1 MPVNWLCT
9 CCVLHLT
16 LVLYFAPV
24 EAVLRCVC
32 VCPKNLQVTENRTVF
47 VKIID
52 EPKECVCEDVVHG
65 SPMECLHCQ
74 CKHEMLAV
82 TFIKVVIFIIILIL
96 SLLILYMLYLFAE
109 DLYVRRYGRSCW
121 ATKPTRFGQ
130 QQSRLDRIRNSTEK
144 WRKGLAEQRKNV
156 FHRHTMLS

>member
-24 EAVLRCVC
+24 EVDNKLEFPSENVYNKITILQAVLRCVC

-52 EPKECVCEDVVHG
+52 EPKE
-65 SPMECLHCQ
+65 
-74 CKHEMLAV
+74 
-82 TFIKVVIFIIILIL
+82 
-96 SLLILYMLYLFAE
+96 
-109 DLYVRRYGRSCW
+109 W
-121 ATKPTRFGQ
+121 
-130 QQSRLDRIRNSTEK
+130 
-144 WRKGLAEQRKNV
+144 
-156 FHRHTMLS
+156 